1 MDARTLYSNS
11 EYIRREGLDFR
22 ELRTFCAVAKLGSI
36 SAAARALDL
45 GQPAA
50 TKHLKKLE
58 EEVGTDL
65 LLRGKRP
72 IQLTTAGTVLL
83 EMAGPLVEG
92 MGALESFRFDLDQPS
107 PVTVVTTPVLIAQVL
122 PGPVRSFRQKYP
134 DTLLRLWSGGE
145 ADILAKVASGEA
157 DLGIVPTA
165 DIPVGFDFAPLFTI
179 HRVLAAPKG
188 HPVTDQREISYS
200 TLARWPL
207 VMLSAA
213 SRTRILLDDAFRK
226 RGISYDL
233 AVETDS
239 LEAIKQYVAG
249 GVGISILLDIAL
261 SVGDGADLA
270 ILPLSNLMPADLVWV
285 VTLRGKPISQVAQNF
300 IEELGSLAVREALVE

>member
-1 MDARTLYSNS
+1 M
-11 EYIRREGLDFR
+11 
-22 ELRTFCAVAKLGSI
+22 
-36 SAAARALDL
+36 
-45 GQPAA
+45 
-50 TKHLKKLE
+50 
-58 EEVGTDL
+58 
-65 LLRGKRP
+65 
-72 IQLTTAGTVLL
+72 
-83 EMAGPLVEG
+83 
-92 MGALESFRFDLDQPS
+92 
-107 PVTVVTTPVLIAQVL
+107 
-122 PGPVRSFRQKYP
+122 
-134 DTLLRLWSGGE
+134 
-145 ADILAKVASGEA
+145 
-157 DLGIVPTA
+157 
-165 DIPVGFDFAPLFTI
+165 GFDFAPLFTI

-270 ILPLSNLMPADLVWV
+270 ILPLSNLMPADLVLGCHPERETDFASRPKLHRGAWQLGGQGGSGGVGTRLLMEWWV
-285 VTLRGKPISQVAQNF
+285 WPPLAPSTLNHLISNLKVRYYTHERSGIHKEGKKVCKGSRSF
-300 IEELGSLAVREALVE
+300 ILL

>member
-1 MDARTLYSNS
+1 M
-11 EYIRREGLDFR
+11 
-22 ELRTFCAVAKLGSI
+22 ELI
-36 SAAARALDL
+36 
-45 GQPAA
+45 
-50 TKHLKKLE
+50 
-58 EEVGTDL
+58 
-65 LLRGKRP
+65 LRGKRP
-72 IQLTTAGTVLL
+72 VQLTTAGAVLL

-92 MGALESFRFDLDQPS
+92 MGALESFRFDLEQTS
-107 PVTVVTTPVLIAQVL
+107 PVTAVTTSVLIAQVL
-122 PGPVRSFRQKYP
+122 PRPVRNFRQKYP

-179 HRVLAAPKG
+179 RRVLAAPKG

-239 LEAIKQYVAG
+239 VEAIKQYVAG
-249 GVGISILLDIAL
+249 GAGISILPDIAIFA
-261 SVGDGADLA
+261 GDAAELD
-270 ILPLSNLMPADLVWV
+270 ILPLPNLLA
-285 VTLRGKPISQVAQNF
+285 
-300 IEELGSLAVREALVE
+300 EELAGW

>member
-1 MDARTLYSNS
+1 MLYSIS
-11 EYIRREGLDFR
+11 DYIRRDALDFR

-36 SAAARALDL
+36 SVAARALDL

-92 MGALESFRFDLDQPS
+92 MGALESFRFDLDLDQPS

-179 HRVLAAPKG
+179 RRVLAAPKG
-188 HPVTDQREISYS
+188 HPVTEQREISYS

-239 LEAIKQYVAG
+239 MEAIKQYVAG
-249 GVGISILLDIAL
+249 GAGISVLPDIAISPSDAAEL
-261 SVGDGADLA
+261 D
-270 ILPLSNLMPADLVWV
+270 ILPLPNLLAEEIAGV
-285 VTLRGKPISQVAQNF
+285 VTLRGRPLSQAAQSF
-300 IEELGSLAVREALVE
+300 IEEIGSLAVATTLVG

>member
-1 MDARTLYSNS
+1 M
-11 EYIRREGLDFR
+11 DFR

-92 MGALESFRFDLDQPS
+92 MGALESFRFDLDQPR

-134 DTLLRLWSGGE
+134 DTLLRLWSG
-145 ADILAKVASGEA
+145 ARPTSSPRSRRARRTWASSRP
-157 DLGIVPTA
+157 PTSRWA
-165 DIPVGFDFAPLFTI
+165 LTSRPCSLFA
-179 HRVLAAPKG
+179 G
-188 HPVTDQREISYS
+188 S
-200 TLARWPL
+200 WPPPR
-207 VMLSAA
+207 A
-213 SRTRILLDDAFRK
+213 TR
-226 RGISYDL
+226 
-233 AVETDS
+233 
-239 LEAIKQYVAG
+239 
-249 GVGISILLDIAL
+249 
-261 SVGDGADLA
+261 
-270 ILPLSNLMPADLVWV
+270 
-285 VTLRGKPISQVAQNF
+285 
-300 IEELGSLAVREALVE
+300 